1 MKEIITEQSA
11 LLEFELYVRE
21 GKYQELKKLKS
32 FLKQAKSYLRKE
44 FYELPGKRY
53 VFDSVN
59 MVVKF
64 VTKEEKE
71 TNHPGLIADA
81 LDYVR
86 LEKLV
91 PLLTL
96 NYEMIK
102 KDELEKEITPFLLPK
117 TYYIRPTLNK
127 VGKSYL
133 QESEYLFGGQ
143 TTVELLAEIRA
154 VTEELEQATK
164 EYEKLKE
171 SLSLLP
177 QFQEKKKLSVS
188 VGSISYLANK
198 PAWDME
204 QIAEKFGEDFIIRYG
219 KVNVSLLDE
228 WVLSGKFPKSI
239 VNKNRT
245 VIDLR
250 SDFVVMS
257 LDSEAKSFNFR
268 NNKRTKL
275 SLQRY
280 A

>member
-1 MKEIITEQSA
+1 MMEVNTEQSA
-11 LLEFELYVRE
+11 LLEFESYVQE

-32 FLKQAKSYLRKE
+32 FLVQAKSHLRRE
-44 FYELPGKRY
+44 FNELPGKRY
-53 VFDSVN
+53 VFDSVS

-71 TNHPGLIADA
+71 TNHPGFIADA

-91 PLLTL
+91 PLLSL
-96 NYEMIK
+96 NQELIK
-102 KDELEKEITPFLLPK
+102 RDELEKEVAPFLLPT
-117 TYYIRPTLNK
+117 TYYIRPNLNK
-127 VGKSYL
+127 YGKSFL
-133 QESEYLFGGQ
+133 QEYECLFGGQ
-143 TTVELLAEIRA
+143 STVELLAEIRA
-154 VTEELEQATK
+154 VTEELEQVTK

-188 VGSISYLANK
+188 VGSISYIANK
-198 PAWDME
+198 PSWDME

-228 WVLSGKFPKSI
+228 WVVSGKFPKSI

-257 LDSEAKSFNFR
+257 LDSEAKSFNYR